1 MTASSTITVKTH
13 NPQDSVVTA
22 DRFGEGFAS
31 FSEWMDSIELNK
43 EKFQMHYD
51 EWEHDQA
58 DIDKVRQY
66 VESKGIKALC
76 IGEDWC
82 PDVWRGLPVISR
94 IGELTGMEVRLFQR
108 DENPDIMD
116 EFLKDGEFESIPVVV
131 LYDADHNYLGHWI
144 ERADQANAEM
154 QPLLSMLHGHERGS
168 DEWQE
173 ARNNYLTKT
182 VELAQGWR
190 NAQVKEML
198 ALLDEVYA

>member
-1 MTASSTITVKTH
+1 
-13 NPQDSVVTA
+13 
-22 DRFGEGFAS
+22 
-31 FSEWMDSIELNK
+31 
-43 EKFQMHYD
+43 MHYD
-51 EWEHDQA
+51 EWEHDQT

-108 DENPDIMD
+108 DENSDIMD

-131 LYDADHNYLGHWI
+131 LYDSDHNYLGHWI